1 MTSNS
6 ESYRI
11 AFRVSD
17 KQFVVRDNFD
27 NDVFQGDY
35 RQVES
40 WLDQRENSLEPAMS
54 AEDDH
59 DSETDIA
66 DKLLEATI
74 ITQEMMEKVL
84 SPDPAPTS
92 PTSMI
97 SGNKK
102 KAEK

>member
-11 AFRVSD
+11 AFSVSD

-40 WLDQRENSLEPAMS
+40 WLDQRENSLES

-59 DSETDIA
+59 DSKTDIA

-74 ITQEMMEKVL
+74 ITQEMMEKVF

-92 PTSMI
+92 PTSI
-97 SGNKK
+97 LSGNKK